1 MTNTT
6 WTASARTLGPAD
18 VLAESRVDLGE
29 MIRIGIPP
37 RKFVPGS
44 GGAFVPGKRHHIAAP
59 SKEGKSLSIGTI
71 AAVDIVTAGS
81 VVAVLDREN
90 GADEYA
96 RRLEQVLDAR
106 EVSDEERE
114 LVYANY
120 RYHAWPTL
128 KLEWGNDPGPYV
140 RAFAGIDVVIFDS
153 VRKFLT
159 SAGMKEDSSDD
170 YSDFTD
176 ALIDPLWAA
185 NIATVMLDNEG
196 YRRGRVRGTTAK
208 PDYCDVMFS
217 LKRAKR
223 TEKYSLVKAG
233 RLEMNCTH
241 SRFGELTGTWALDL
255 GGGTYGH
262 WRQEGATEQRGAT
275 TDDAPTGLALLK
287 LRVLELLRERGD
299 MKLGEIAKA
308 LGVGGK
314 DTGLGRALRA
324 LKDDDEIHKP
334 GGRGVYSLGPKPE

>member
-1 MTNTT
+1 MTNT
-6 WTASARTLGPAD
+6 WTASAKTLGPAD

-44 GGAFVPGKRHHIAAP
+44 GGALVPGKRHHIGAP
-59 SKEGKSLSIGTI
+59 SKEGKSLSIGTV
-71 AAVDIVTAGS
+71 AAVDIVTAGG

-106 EVSDEERE
+106 KVSDEERKPI
-114 LVYANY
+114 YANY

-196 YRRGRVRGTTAK
+196 HRRGRVRGTTSK

-217 LKRAKR
+217 LERA
-223 TEKYSLVKAG
+223 EEYSLVKAG

-262 WRQEGATEQRGAT
+262 WRQLEVKDRPSTPKDG
-275 TDDAPTGLALLK
+275 DDWRPTRLMAQFAG
-287 LRVLELLRERGD
+287 VLERDPGLSFNGACKAIGKAKGAYLRRAMD
-299 MKLGEIAKA
+299 A
-308 LGVGGK
+308 LIK
-314 DTGLGRALRA
+314 DGYVRVEPDGRSQRHYPLRPFEA
-324 LKDDDEIHKP
+324 
-334 GGRGVYSLGPKPE
+334 